1 MRFLDSL
8 FGRTRLPKAN
18 EDRLFAITTAA
29 IGLEAS
35 AGLTFAGR
43 AGIIFRRLPP
53 GRFDQLIADLRQ
65 LLALQGE
72 GEGDGS
78 KVEEHAD
85 QFGFDWLIVAGSDF
99 QQLVAALHG
108 VADTLLQEG
117 LGDLLLA
124 AAFRFEQGGRPVY
137 WIYGYKQATFYPFV
151 PNGTHQRDNSEELRL
166 SALGREELPVEPQL
180 ERWYPLWGIPV

>member
-8 FGRTRLPKAN
+8 FGRTRLPRAN
-18 EDRLFAITTAA
+18 EDRVFAITTAA

-35 AGLTFAGR
+35 GGLRFAGR
-43 AGIIFRRLPP
+43 AGIIFKRLPP

-65 LLALQGE
+65 LLGLQGD
-72 GEGDGS
+72 GEGS

-85 QFGFDWLIVAGSDF
+85 QFGFDWLIVSGSDF
-99 QQLVAALHG
+99 QGLVAALHG
-108 VADTLLQEG
+108 VAETLLQEG

-124 AAFRFEQGGRPVY
+124 AAFRFEQDGHPVY
-137 WIYGYKQATFYPFV
+137 WIYGYKQAAFYPFV
-151 PNGTHQRDNSEELRL
+151 PTGSHQRDNSEELRL
-166 SALGREELPVEPQL
+166 AALAKEELPVEPQL